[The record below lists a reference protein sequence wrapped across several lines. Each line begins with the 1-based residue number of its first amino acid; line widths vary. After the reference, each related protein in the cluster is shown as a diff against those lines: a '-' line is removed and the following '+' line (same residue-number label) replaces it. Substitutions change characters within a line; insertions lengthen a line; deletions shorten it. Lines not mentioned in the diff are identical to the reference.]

1 MTAQHALIFF
11 LAYSVRGL
19 GHKRAGVTSDMH
31 SRLTAVEIIILKL
44 AYCPMDRANS
54 AEAGLWMP
62 GCCQHQRM
70 ESSAWDA

>member
-1 MTAQHALIFF
+1 MIAQYALIFF

-19 GHKRAGVTSDMH
+19 EHKRAGVTSDKH

-44 AYCPMDRANS
+44 AYCPMDRANF
-54 AEAGLWMP
+54 AEAGLWIP
-62 GCCQHQRM
+62 GRCQHRRM